1 MGLGELILYIMES
14 LNLAKKIVFY
24 LLILLVTVLVFYQ
37 LYLIINAPKFK
48 KYSSINISS
57 TVINDFYQ
65 NNINQNATQLS
76 DDEFSYTIVGYR
88 AGKEN
93 SSVVLRKNNV
103 DYVVQQGELI
113 DNTYRLISVSTDE
126 IVFDRSGQKRYI
138 KIERK

>member
-1 MGLGELILYIMES
+1 MEN
-14 LNLAKKIVFY
+14 LNLLKKLVFY
-24 LLILLVTVLVFYQ
+24 LLILLATTLVIYQ

-48 KYSSINISS
+48 TYNPINISS
-57 TVINDFYQ
+57 NVINDLSK
-65 NNINQNATQLS
+65 NNLNQNVTQLS
-76 DDEFSYTIVGYR
+76 GDEFSYTIVGYR

>member
-1 MGLGELILYIMES
+1 MEN

-24 LLILLVTVLVFYQ
+24 LLVLLVTALVIYQ
-37 LYLIINAPKFK
+37 IYLIINAPKFK
-48 KYSSINISS
+48 TYNPINISS
-57 TVINDFYQ
+57 TLINDLSR
-65 NNINQNATQLS
+65 NNLSQNATQLS
-76 DDEFSYTIVGYR
+76 GDEFSYTIVGYR

-126 IVFDRSGQKRYI
+126 IVFDRAGQKRYI
-138 KIERK
+138 KIEKR

>member
-1 MGLGELILYIMES
+1 MEI
-14 LNLAKKIVFY
+14 LNLLKKIVFY

-48 KYSSINISS
+48 KSTPLNISA
-57 TVINDFYQ
+57 TVINDLSQ
-65 NNINQNATQLS
+65 NNLNQNATQLS

-88 AGKEN
+88 AGEKN

-126 IVFDRSGQKRYI
+126 IVFDRAGQKRYI
-138 KIERK
+138 KIESR

>member
-1 MGLGELILYIMES
+1 MEN

-24 LLILLVTVLVFYQ
+24 LLILLVTILVFYQ
-37 LYLIINAPKFK
+37 LYLIISAPKFK
-48 KYSSINISS
+48 KSAPINISS
-57 TVINDFYQ
+57 TVINDLSQ
-65 NNINQNATQLS
+65 NRLNQNATQLS

-88 AGKEN
+88 AGEQN

-126 IVFDRSGQKRYI
+126 IVFDRAGQKRYI
-138 KIERK
+138 KIESR

>member
-1 MGLGELILYIMES
+1 MEI

-57 TVINDFYQ
+57 TVMNDFSQ

-76 DDEFSYTIVGYR
+76 DDEFSYSIVGYR

>member
-1 MGLGELILYIMES
+1 MEI
-14 LNLAKKIVFY
+14 LNLLKKIVFY

-37 LYLIINAPKFK
+37 LYLIINVPKFK

-57 TVINDFYQ
+57 KVINDFSQ
-65 NNINQNATQLS
+65 NNLNQNATQLS

>member
-1 MGLGELILYIMES
+1 MEI
-14 LNLAKKIVFY
+14 LNLLKKIVFY

-48 KYSSINISS
+48 KSTPLNISAM
-57 TVINDFYQ
+57 VINDLSQ
-65 NNINQNATQLS
+65 NNFNQNATQLS

-88 AGKEN
+88 AGKKN

-126 IVFDRSGQKRYI
+126 IVFDRAGQKRYI

>member
-1 MGLGELILYIMES
+1 MEN

-57 TVINDFYQ
+57 KVINDFSQ
-65 NNINQNATQLS
+65 NNINLNATQLS

>member
-1 MGLGELILYIMES
+1 MEN
-14 LNLAKKIVFY
+14 LNLLKKLVFY
-24 LLILLVTVLVFYQ
+24 LLILLVTTLVIYQ

-48 KYSSINISS
+48 TYNPINISS
-57 TVINDFYQ
+57 NVINDLSK
-65 NNINQNATQLS
+65 NNLNQNATQLS
-76 DDEFSYTIVGYR
+76 GDEFSYTIVGYR

-113 DNTYRLISVSTDE
+113 DNSYRLISVSTDE
-126 IVFDRSGQKRYI
+126 IVIDRAGQKRFI

>member
-1 MGLGELILYIMES
+1 MEI
-14 LNLAKKIVFY
+14 LNLLKKIVFY

-37 LYLIINAPKFK
+37 LYLSINAPKFK
-48 KYSSINISS
+48 KSTPLNISA
-57 TVINDFYQ
+57 TAINDLSQ
-65 NNINQNATQLS
+65 NNLNQNATQLS

>member
-1 MGLGELILYIMES
+1 MEILS
-14 LNLAKKIVFY
+14 LLKKIVFY

-48 KYSSINISS
+48 KSTPLNISA
-57 TVINDFYQ
+57 TVINDLSQ
-65 NNINQNATQLS
+65 NNFNQNATQLS

>member
-1 MGLGELILYIMES
+1 MGSGKPIFIMEN
-14 LNLAKKIVFY
+14 LNLLKKLVFY
-24 LLILLVTVLVFYQ
+24 LLILLVTTLVIYQ

-48 KYSSINISS
+48 TYNPINISS
-57 TVINDFYQ
+57 NLINDLSK
-65 NNINQNATQLS
+65 NNLNQNATQLS
-76 DDEFSYTIVGYR
+76 GDEFSYTIVGYR

-126 IVFDRSGQKRYI
+126 IVFDRAGQKRYI
-138 KIERK
+138 KIEKR

>member
-1 MGLGELILYIMES
+1 MEI
-14 LNLAKKIVFY
+14 LNLLKKIVFY

-48 KYSSINISS
+48 KSTPLNISA
-57 TVINDFYQ
+57 TVINDLSQ
-65 NNINQNATQLS
+65 NNFNQNATQLS

-88 AGKEN
+88 AGEKN

-126 IVFDRSGQKRYI
+126 IVFDRAGQKRYI
-138 KIERK
+138 KIESR

>member
-1 MGLGELILYIMES
+1 MEN

-57 TVINDFYQ
+57 KVINNFSQ
-65 NNINQNATQLS
+65 NNFNQNATQLS

>member
-1 MGLGELILYIMES
+1 MEI
-14 LNLAKKIVFY
+14 LNLLKKIVFY

-48 KYSSINISS
+48 KSTPLNISA
-57 TVINDFYQ
+57 TVINDLSQ
-65 NNINQNATQLS
+65 NNFNQNATQLS
-76 DDEFSYTIVGYR
+76 DDEFSYTVVGFR
-88 AGKEN
+88 AGKKN

-126 IVFDRSGQKRYI
+126 IVFDRAGQKRYI
-138 KIERK
+138 KIESR

>member
-1 MGLGELILYIMES
+1 MEI
-14 LNLAKKIVFY
+14 LNLLKKIVFY

-48 KYSSINISS
+48 KSTPLNISA
-57 TVINDFYQ
+57 TVINDLTQ
-65 NNINQNATQLS
+65 NNFNQNATQLS

-88 AGKEN
+88 AGKKN

-126 IVFDRSGQKRYI
+126 IVFDRAGQKRYI

>member
-1 MGLGELILYIMES
+1 MEI
-14 LNLAKKIVFY
+14 LNLLKKIVFY

-48 KYSSINISS
+48 KSTPLNISA
-57 TVINDFYQ
+57 TVINDLSQ
-65 NNINQNATQLS
+65 NNLNQNATQLS

-88 AGKEN
+88 AGEKN

-138 KIERK
+138 KIESR

>member
-1 MGLGELILYIMES
+1 MEN
-14 LNLAKKIVFY
+14 LNLLKKLVFY
-24 LLILLVTVLVFYQ
+24 LLILLVTTLVIYQ

-48 KYSSINISS
+48 TYNPINISS
-57 TVINDFYQ
+57 NVINDLSK
-65 NNINQNATQLS
+65 NNLNQNATQLS
-76 DDEFSYTIVGYR
+76 GDEFSYTIVGYR

-126 IVFDRSGQKRYI
+126 IVIDRAGQKRFI

>member
-1 MGLGELILYIMES
+1 MEI
-14 LNLAKKIVFY
+14 LNLLKKIVFY

-48 KYSSINISS
+48 KSTPLNISA
-57 TVINDFYQ
+57 TVINDLSQ
-65 NNINQNATQLS
+65 NNFNQNATQLS

-88 AGKEN
+88 AGKKN

-126 IVFDRSGQKRYI
+126 IVFDRAGQKRYI

>member
-1 MGLGELILYIMES
+1 MEN

-24 LLILLVTVLVFYQ
+24 LLVLLVTALVIYQ
-37 LYLIINAPKFK
+37 IYLIINAPKFK
-48 KYSSINISS
+48 TYNPINISS
-57 TVINDFYQ
+57 NVINDLSK
-65 NNINQNATQLS
+65 NNLNQNATQLS
-76 DDEFSYTIVGYR
+76 GDEFSYTIVGYR

-113 DNTYRLISVSTDE
+113 DNSYRLISVSTDE
-126 IVFDRSGQKRYI
+126 IVIDRAGQKRFI

>member
-1 MGLGELILYIMES
+1 MEN
-14 LNLAKKIVFY
+14 LNLAKKILFY

-57 TVINDFYQ
+57 KVINNFSQ
-65 NNINQNATQLS
+65 NNLNQNATQLS

>member
-1 MGLGELILYIMES
+1 MEN

-24 LLILLVTVLVFYQ
+24 LLVLLVTALVIYQ
-37 LYLIINAPKFK
+37 IYLIINAPKFK
-48 KYSSINISS
+48 TYNPINISS
-57 TVINDFYQ
+57 NVINDLSK
-65 NNINQNATQLS
+65 NNLNQNATQLS
-76 DDEFSYTIVGYR
+76 GDEFSYTIVGYR

-113 DNTYRLISVSTDE
+113 DNTYRLISVSSDE
-126 IVFDRSGQKRYI
+126 IVIDREGQKRFI

>member
-1 MGLGELILYIMES
+1 MEI
-14 LNLAKKIVFY
+14 LNLLKKIVYY

-48 KYSSINISS
+48 KSTPLNISA
-57 TVINDFYQ
+57 TVINDLSQ
-65 NNINQNATQLS
+65 NNFNQNATQLS

>member
-1 MGLGELILYIMES
+1 MEN

-24 LLILLVTVLVFYQ
+24 LLVLLVTALVIYQ
-37 LYLIINAPKFK
+37 IYLIINAPKFK
-48 KYSSINISS
+48 TYNPINISS
-57 TVINDFYQ
+57 TLINDLSR
-65 NNINQNATQLS
+65 NNLSQNATQLS
-76 DDEFSYTIVGYR
+76 GDEFSYTIVGYR

-113 DNTYRLISVSTDE
+113 DNTYRLISVSSDE
-126 IVFDRSGQKRYI
+126 IVIDREGQKRFI

>member
-1 MGLGELILYIMES
+1 M
-14 LNLAKKIVFY
+14 
-24 LLILLVTVLVFYQ
+24 
-37 LYLIINAPKFK
+37 NAPKFNK
-48 KYSSINISS
+48 SAPINISS
-57 TVINDFYQ
+57 TVINDLSQTNF
-65 NNINQNATQLS
+65 NQNATKLS

-138 KIERK
+138 KIERE

>member
-1 MGLGELILYIMES
+1 MEI

-57 TVINDFYQ
+57 TVMNDFSQ

>member
-1 MGLGELILYIMES
+1 MEI
-14 LNLAKKIVFY
+14 LNLLKKIVFY

-48 KYSSINISS
+48 KSTPLNISA
-57 TVINDFYQ
+57 TVINDLSQ
-65 NNINQNATQLS
+65 NNLNKNATQLS

-88 AGKEN
+88 AGEKN

>member
-1 MGLGELILYIMES
+1 MEN

-57 TVINDFYQ
+57 TVINDFSQ
-65 NNINQNATQLS
+65 DNLNQNATQLS

-138 KIERK
+138 KIERE

>member
-1 MGLGELILYIMES
+1 MEI
-14 LNLAKKIVFY
+14 LNLLKKIVFY

-37 LYLIINAPKFK
+37 LYLIINNPKFK
-48 KYSSINISS
+48 KSTPLNISA
-57 TVINDFYQ
+57 TVINDLSQ
-65 NNINQNATQLS
+65 NNLNQNATQLS

-88 AGKEN
+88 AGEKN

-138 KIERK
+138 KIESR